1 MEQSNSWYNW
11 YSKLADTYTS
21 QQRKNWYS
29 EAADAYNRV
38 RPRYP
43 KELIRRVVELAQ
55 LPSEA
60 LILEVGCG
68 PGTAT
73 TAFAELGF
81 SMICLEPSPESCQ
94 LVRHNCTQYPDVEI
108 LNTTF
113 EEWELESERF
123 NAVLAATSFHWVSP
137 KIGFPKAAEALKDNG
152 SLIALWNTA
161 LQPSYE
167 VCQVLN
173 EIYQLEAPSI
183 AHYKERKTEEEEL
196 RIFGQNVID
205 SGYFQDLVSEQLVC
219 EATYSIDDYLTLLS
233 TYSPYIALDQQK
245 RTSLFEGLREALERT
260 CGRNIHLSYLSA
272 FHIAK
277 KNIAVVD

>member
-11 YSKLADTYTS
+11 YSQLSDTYTS

-55 LPSEA
+55 LSSEA

-73 TAFAELGF
+73 TAFAEFGF
-81 SMICLEPSPESCQ
+81 SMVCLEPSPESCKLARQ
-94 LVRHNCTQYPDVEI
+94 NCTQYPKVEI

-113 EEWELESERF
+113 EEWELEPERF

-137 KIGFPKAAEALKDNG
+137 KIGFPKASEALKESG

-167 VCQVLN
+167 VSQVLN
-173 EIYQLEAPSI
+173 EVYQLEAPSL

-196 RIFGQNVID
+196 RIFGQNVIN
-205 SGYFQDLVSEQLVC
+205 SGHFHGLVSEQLVG

-233 TYSPYIALDQQK
+233 TYSPYIALQQQN
-245 RTSLFEGLREALERT
+245 RNSLFEGLREALERI
-260 CGRNIHLSYLSA
+260 GDRNIHLSYLSA

-277 KNIAVVD
+277 KIRV